1 MENNL
6 ESAVNIVLT
15 RNVIKALFK
24 NEENYVKLK
33 KTSSNVRFYKVF

>member
-1 MENNL
+1 MENDL
-6 ESAVNIVLT
+6 ESDVNIVLT

-33 KTSSNVRFYKVF
+33 TMSNVRFYKDF